1 MFDVGDPLV
10 KESLVD
16 EVAQRL
22 RTLILTGKLSPGMRL
37 HQEELSRGLGISR
50 TPLRQALALLVE
62 EGFVDRSVKGQYMVA
77 TMDVDGLLDL
87 YRVRRELDGLAAL
100 LAAERRSA
108 SQVEEMGHTLHLM
121 KEAEPHRWLV
131 HHQQFHIQ
139 VYEASR
145 NMYLHRHRHVILLT
159 TRLFNPQLTASHT
172 RRTESFAEQ
181 VEIWTAI
188 AAGDGMAAK
197 TQART
202 HITNAMAVVS
212 PDSTV

>member
-22 RTLILTGKLSPGMRL
+22 RMLILTRKLLPGMRL

-50 TPLRQALALLVE
+50 TPLRQALTLLVE
-62 EGFVDRSVKGQYMVA
+62 EGFVDGSMKGQYRVA
-77 TMDVDGLLDL
+77 TMDVAGLLDL

-121 KEAEPHRWLV
+121 KDAEPHGWLV

-139 VYEASR
+139 VYEASC
-145 NMYLHRHRHVILLT
+145 NVYLYKHRHVIVLT

-172 RRTESFAEQ
+172 RREESFAEQ

-188 AAGDGMAAK
+188 AAGDGMTA
-197 TQART
+197 QRHART
-202 HITNAMAVVS
+202 HITNAMGVVS
-212 PDSTV
+212 PDGTA